1 MKRSESSASYWIPVG
16 RVKFPKNNHSV
27 PKAGEYI
34 EIILN
39 KYLLHDRKT
48 VQVSEGVYYVQEVTQ
63 WLVICTK
70 VYNGCEV
77 KESFQISDFK
87 SGICLFSV
95 IKELNN
101 LNNLVTMMN
110 KKVLAL

>member
-1 MKRSESSASYWIPVG
+1 MKRKESSASYWIPVG

-34 EIILN
+34 EIIIN
-39 KYLLHDRKT
+39 KYLLHDHKT
-48 VQVSEGVYYVQEVTQ
+48 VPVYEGVYYVQEVTQ

-70 VYNGCEV
+70 VYNGFEV
-77 KESFQISDFK
+77 KESYQVSDFK

-95 IKELNN
+95 IKGLNYLNN
-101 LNNLVTMMN
+101 MVNMKN
-110 KKVLAL
+110 KKAIAL